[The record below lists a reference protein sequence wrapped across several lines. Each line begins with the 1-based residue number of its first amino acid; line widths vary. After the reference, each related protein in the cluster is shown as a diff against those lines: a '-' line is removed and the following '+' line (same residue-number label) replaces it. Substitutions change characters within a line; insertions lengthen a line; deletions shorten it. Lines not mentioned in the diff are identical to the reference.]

1 MKRVEL
7 FDTMNTLYNI
17 IVKGKVRY
25 KNLTQEEYFERM
37 EDMSI
42 EYYQT
47 GSPKPQ
53 DIETKIFTIKE
64 N

>member
-1 MKRVEL
+1 MA
-7 FDTMNTLYNI
+7 TSYNI
-17 IVKGKVRY
+17 IVNGKVRY
-25 KNLTQEEYFERM
+25 KNLTEEEYFERL

-47 GSPKPQ
+47 GSPRPQ
-53 DIETKIFTIKE
+53 DIETKMFMIKE

>member
-1 MKRVEL
+1 MA
-7 FDTMNTLYNI
+7 TSYNI
-17 IVKGKVRY
+17 IVNGKVRY
-25 KNLTQEEYFERM
+25 KNFTEEEYFERM

-47 GSPKPQ
+47 GSQRPQ
-53 DIETKIFTIKE
+53 DIETKMFMIKE